1 MDNFLHL
8 SDEGKDRNE
17 KTNLSTTHVNR
28 ERIERLKKS
37 FLPSWMRWLG
47 EQKENSNQT
56 SSKNGRRSASVEP
69 N

>member
-8 SDEGKDRNE
+8 SDDGKDRNE
-17 KTNLSTTHVNR
+17 KTNPSATHVDR
-28 ERIERLKKS
+28 ERIERLKRS

-56 SSKNGRRSASVEP
+56 HSKNGHPSASVEP